1 MLQLFNFSVYSV
13 HIGMYDGDWTTVAD
27 LTTRL
32 GFDGIELLIGDEPAP
47 DLPAGLVRGVHLPYW
62 IRWLEIWRDGGAA
75 VPADERQFLS
85 DGARDADDM
94 IVLQRA
100 IWVRAATLRPRY
112 AVFHVSH
119 VTMEEAFTRD
129 YAFSAEEVVSA
140 TIELLNATAAT
151 FPGGEPPVR
160 LWLENLWWPGLTFTD
175 SELAD
180 RLVAEL
186 RFTNW
191 AFVLDT
197 GHLINTAPDIQSE
210 DAAVDFVLEH
220 IARLT
225 PRTRARIEG
234 MHLNL
239 SLSGAYQC
247 ASRAAGL
254 PAGFAGLPFGE
265 QFTVARD
272 HVARIDEHRP
282 FSTSRCRE
290 IVAAV
295 RPAVVTHELLMRSRA
310 ELEHNLTTQHRALDG
325 ALCSLATSVRARN
338 HGGLYGA
345 ETILWQ
351 DCHSFSYTRT
361 WYTDSHPGHQL

>member
-1 MLQLFNFSVYSV
+1 MQQVFNFSVYTT
-13 HIGMYDGDWTTVAD
+13 HIGLFAGDWNAVAD

-62 IRWLEIWRDGGAA
+62 IRWLEIWRDGGDAA
-75 VPADERQFLS
+75 VPADERQFLA
-85 DGARDADDM
+85 DGARNADDM
-94 IVLQRA
+94 IVLQHA
-100 IWVRAATLRPRY
+100 IWARAAALRPRY

-119 VTMEEAFTRD
+119 VTMEESFTRD
-129 YAFSAEEVVSA
+129 YAFSAEEVIDA
-140 TIELLNATAAT
+140 TIALLNATAAT

-175 SELAD
+175 PELAD

-197 GHLINTAPDIQSE
+197 AHLINTEPDIQTE
-210 DAAVDFVLEH
+210 DAAVDFVLERL
-220 IARLT
+220 AQLT

-239 SLSGAYQC
+239 SLSGAYQR
-247 ASRAAGL
+247 ARRAAGL
-254 PAGFAGLPFGE
+254 PAGFAELSFGE

-272 HVARIDEHRP
+272 HVAQIDEHRP
-282 FSTSRCRE
+282 FTTPRCRE
-290 IVAAV
+290 IVDAL
-295 RPAVVTHELLMRSRA
+295 RPTVVTHEILMRSRV
-310 ELEHNLTTQHRALDG
+310 ELERNLTIQHRALNG
-325 ALCSLATSVRARN
+325 S
-338 HGGLYGA
+338 
-345 ETILWQ
+345 Q
-351 DCHSFSYTRT
+351 
-361 WYTDSHPGHQL
+361 